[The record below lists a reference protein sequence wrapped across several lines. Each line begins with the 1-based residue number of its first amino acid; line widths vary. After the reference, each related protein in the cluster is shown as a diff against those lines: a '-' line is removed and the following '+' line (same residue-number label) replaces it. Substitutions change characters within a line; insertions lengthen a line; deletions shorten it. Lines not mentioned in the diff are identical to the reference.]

1 MWLAILENMA
11 IKLSKLKSNWTVLSI
26 SRLFGKHAS
35 LSWKECINSFKEQ
48 VLISEG
54 CTMLVK
60 QFIPFIYLT
69 FISIQA
75 GGGYIVVMC

>member
-1 MWLAILENMA
+1 MRFRAMANKLQVISFRVVIATAI
-11 IKLSKLKSNWTVLSI
+11 I
-26 SRLFGKHAS
+26 
-35 LSWKECINSFKEQ
+35 CINSFKEQ